1 MRSSLTI
8 RAAKGPLLPER
19 TFSSASAMARLIK
32 SGDMACRSTVLQIV
46 LPSPKAQR
54 GIFPMHGIAYLP
66 GHDRVP
72 ILAGLAR
79 KRIGGTMEHDATR
92 FCIYFRPVAERGRMI
107 RIDNISNRDLELLN
121 GRRGFLKGM
130 LGAGAFV
137 LSIHLMPERMFAASG
152 IAGASDAMTKSPL
165 QPSVYLAIDSDGTAY
180 IIAHRTEMGSGSRT
194 ALPRIVADELDADW
208 SRVKLVQATGD
219 EKYGDQDTD
228 GSHSVRSFF
237 DTLRESGATAR
248 LMLIRAAAAQWNVP
262 PTECSTNLHTVVHK
276 ASGKKLGY
284 GELAA
289 AAAKLDV
296 PKKEDLKLKSRSEWR
311 YIGKGTVSYDLKDMC
326 TGKAGYGQDKHM
338 EGMLYASV
346 ARPPVFGSSVKSV
359 DDKAALSV
367 AGVKQTQAIEAFKP
381 PIGVQAL
388 GGVAVLAD
396 NTWAAM
402 QGRKKL
408 KIEWEKSPH
417 SVWNSDAYRKELQE
431 TARKPGKVVRENG
444 NVEAAFE
451 KGGKIVEAEYYAPM
465 LAHAAMEPPA
475 ALAVYRDGKVEA
487 WAATQNPQGARDAIA
502 QAVGLKKED
511 VTVHVT
517 LLGGA
522 FGRKSFPDFAVEAAV
537 LSKKTGKPVKV
548 VWSRE
553 DDIKFD
559 VYHSVAAMYMK
570 AALGPDGKP
579 VAWLQRTVFPP
590 IGSTFDPKNNY
601 SDPGELGLGFTDVP
615 YALPS
620 FRAENGPATTHTRI
634 GWFRSVANVY
644 HAFGIHSFADEVAH
658 AAGRDPV
665 EYLLQLLGPDR
676 VVPRTELPKEFPN
689 YSGEYDQYPID
700 TSRHRRVL
708 TLAAE
713 KAGWGKQKPGN
724 GYGIGVA
731 MHRSFLTYVA
741 TVVQVQVDDAGK
753 VRVNRVDTALDAGTI
768 VNPEMIRQQ
777 VEGAAVMGISLSFY
791 GEITA
796 TNGVIDQSNFDGFQ
810 MARMNN
816 SPRETNTYIVPSD
829 APPAGV
835 GEPPLPPFAPAL
847 CNAIFSAT
855 GKRIRELPLSKA
867 GLV

>member
-1 MRSSLTI
+1 
-8 RAAKGPLLPER
+8 
-19 TFSSASAMARLIK
+19 
-32 SGDMACRSTVLQIV
+32 
-46 LPSPKAQR
+46 
-54 GIFPMHGIAYLP
+54 
-66 GHDRVP
+66 
-72 ILAGLAR
+72 
-79 KRIGGTMEHDATR
+79 
-92 FCIYFRPVAERGRMI
+92 MI
-107 RIDNISNRDLELLN
+107 CIDNISNRDRELA
-121 GRRGFLKGM
+121 GSRRGFLKGM

-137 LSIHLMPERMFAASG
+137 LSVRLMPEQLFAAT
-152 IAGASDAMTKSPL
+152 ANATAADAFSKAPL
-165 QPSVYLAIDSDGTAY
+165 QPNVYLAIDTDGTAY
-180 IIAHRTEMGSGSRT
+180 IIAHRSEMGSGSRT

-219 EKYGDQDTD
+219 DKYGDQDTD

-248 LMLIRAAAAQWNVP
+248 LMLIRAAAAQWGVP
-262 PTECSTNLHTVVHK
+262 PAECSTSLHTVVHN

-284 GELAA
+284 GDLAA
-289 AAAKLDV
+289 AAAKLEV
-296 PKKEDLKLKSRSEWR
+296 PKKEDVKLKPRSEWR
-311 YIGKGTVSYDLKDMC
+311 YIGKGTSSYDLKDMC
-326 TGKAGYGQDKHM
+326 TGKAAYGQDTRM

-346 ARPPVFGSSVKSV
+346 ARPPVFGSAVKSV
-359 DDKAALSV
+359 DDKAALGV
-367 AGVKQTQAIEAFKP
+367 AGVKQTATIDAFKP
-381 PIGVQAL
+381 PITFQAL

-417 SVWNSDAYRKELQE
+417 SVWNSDAYKKELQE
-431 TARKPGKVVRENG
+431 TARKPGKAVRENG
-444 NVEAAFE
+444 DVDAAFA

-465 LAHAAMEPPA
+465 LAHASMEPPA
-475 ALAVYRDGKVEA
+475 ALAVFRDGKAEV
-487 WAATQNPQGARDAIA
+487 WAPTQGPQGARDAVA
-502 QAVGLKKED
+502 QALGLKKED
-511 VTVHVT
+511 VTINVT
-517 LLGGA
+517 LLGGG

-559 VYHSVAAMYMK
+559 VYHSVAAMYLK

-579 VAWLQRTVFPP
+579 TAWLQRTVFPP
-590 IGSTFDPKNNY
+590 IGSTFDPSATY

-615 YALPS
+615 FALAN
-620 FRAENGPATTHTRI
+620 FRAENGPAANHARI

-644 HAFGIHSFADEVAH
+644 HAFGIHSFADELAH

-676 VVPRTELPKEFPN
+676 VVPRAELPKEFPN
-689 YSGEYDQYPID
+689 YGGNYEQYPID
-700 TSRHRRVL
+700 TSRFRRVL

-713 KAGWGKQKPGN
+713 KASWGKQKPGN

-753 VRVNRVDTALDAGTI
+753 VQIKRVDTAVDAGTV
-768 VNPEMIRQQ
+768 VNPEMVKQQ
-777 VEGAAVMGISLSFY
+777 FEGAAVMGTSLAFY

-796 TNGVIDQSNFDGFQ
+796 TNGVIDQSNFDTFQ
-810 MARMNN
+810 MARINN
-816 SPRETNTYIVPSD
+816 APRETNVHIVASD
-829 APPAGV
+829 APPAGI
-835 GEPPLPPFAPAL
+835 GEPGLPPFAPAL
-847 CNAIFSAT
+847 CNAIFAAT
-855 GKRIRELPLSKA
+855 GKRIRELPLAKA